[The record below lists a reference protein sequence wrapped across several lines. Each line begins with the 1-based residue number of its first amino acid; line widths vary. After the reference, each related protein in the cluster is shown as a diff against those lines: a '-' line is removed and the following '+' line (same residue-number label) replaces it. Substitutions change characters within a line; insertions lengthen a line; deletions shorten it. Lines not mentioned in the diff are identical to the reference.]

1 LDLKLLFDEFAA
13 SIVRERTLQTDERLS
28 SWTNAVKSR
37 LVRLGKRRGYSPFAT
52 DDRRKSA
59 AYLWDVAWCVED
71 KLKRGQPPTGAG
83 IEGLNFPVGAYR
95 KLILTAEVEWGRQG
109 QRPHTQVFRQNLEE
123 VFRDFYKLLDARS
136 STKVM
141 VYSTWLYPFQAGV
154 DGVFLKGF
162 RNILLDYES
171 HLPDDSY
178 LFIEFDDRSRT
189 LSVYTTRVPKRG
201 PRPFKMRTLGT
212 VAYPRRWDAAA
223 SC

>member
-1 LDLKLLFDEFAA
+1 VDLKLLFDEFAA
-13 SIVRERTLQTDERLS
+13 SMVRERTLQTDERLS

-71 KLKRGQPPTGAG
+71 PVKRGQSPGGAG
-83 IEGLNFPVGAYR
+83 IDGLSFPVGSYR
-95 KLILTAEVEWGRQG
+95 KLALTAEVEWGRQG

-136 STKVM
+136 SSKVM
-141 VYSTWLYPFQAGV
+141 VYTTWSYPLQAGL
-154 DGVFLKGF
+154 DGLFLKGF
-162 RNILLDYES
+162 RNILLDYQG

-178 LFIEFDDRSRT
+178 LFIEFDDRARM
-189 LSVYTTRVPKRG
+189 LRGYTTRVPKRG
-201 PRPFKMRTLGT
+201 PWRFKMTSIGE
-212 VAYPRRWDAAA
+212 VSYPRRWDVK
-223 SC
+223 